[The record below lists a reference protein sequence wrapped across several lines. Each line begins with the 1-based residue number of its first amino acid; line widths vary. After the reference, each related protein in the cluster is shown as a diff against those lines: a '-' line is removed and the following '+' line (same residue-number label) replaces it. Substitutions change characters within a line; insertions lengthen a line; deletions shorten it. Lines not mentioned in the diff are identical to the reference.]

1 MGELLYPYL
10 VAVAATV
17 LVLTASWFAYIRHQR
32 AAFDHQQKAMRI
44 PDFVRYMHLKQEV
57 EALSKERDGHVAAIQ
72 SAQLLVE
79 QAAQAKQWLDDNRSV
94 LEEVKQQVE
103 AKNKVE
109 QDLVAAQDQ
118 LAEARSEVAAAQDQL
133 LKARTDAAEAE
144 AQLKVH
150 RAQQDGV
157 RADVQKKEG
166 ELKQIQADIQERS
179 EKVANLEE
187 RIRELSAK
195 AAEVADRLGHE
206 QRLLDAAS
214 KDLKESKEQLASLRD
229 ELLRLESARDKC
241 RADMAAEEARKA
253 ALLAEQAGLKRDV
266 EDLAARLSKAADA
279 VRQREESLQQLQQ
292 RIDERRSAEAELKTA
307 VAGLEAKKVGL
318 ERDCADLKAEQ
329 ASLKSDVEQLGVN
342 KVALEGAVRDLERK
356 APPGILDSSDQL
368 AEIFKPVIPAGD
380 WKVAPMDKEANAL
393 ERFGE
398 HLKERKIHF
407 HPRVQL
413 AFHTA
418 LKSQADSPLLV
429 LAGISGTGKSLLPQL
444 YAEAMGINTLIVP
457 VQPRWDG
464 PQDLLGFYHHLEGR
478 FKPTDLTR
486 ALLQFDPH
494 VMEQFESDKAR
505 REELAV
511 QRGEN
516 GDLSDR
522 MLLVLLDEMNLAR
535 VEYYFSEFLS
545 RLETRRDVD
554 LGDPAQ
560 RSKAALQLELGGSG
574 EGRRAVEMSVG
585 RNVLFVGTINE
596 DESTQ
601 TLSDKVVDR
610 ANMMRFG
617 CPRRLARPEAKG
629 EMEGHRADAWLSAS
643 AWQRWLDA
651 RPLHEDQVELVEKT
665 TGALKDL
672 MGLVGRP
679 FGHRTSK
686 AIHAYV
692 QHYPGRTDVRVKNAL
707 ADQVEQRILPKL
719 RGIDPN
725 DDAAREAL
733 EALTDIVRKNL
744 GDEELADAIE
754 SARQHHAFHWQGL
767 DRKD

>member
-10 VAVAATV
+10 VAVVATV
-17 LVLTASWFAYIRHQR
+17 LVLTASWFAYLRHQR

-57 EALSKERDGHVAAIQ
+57 EALTKERDRHVAAIQ

-109 QDLVAAQDQ
+109 QDLVAAQNQ
-118 LAEARSEVAAAQDQL
+118 LAEVRSEVTAAQDQL

-157 RADVQKKEG
+157 RADVQRKEG
-166 ELKQIQADIQERS
+166 ELKQLQADIQDRS
-179 EKVANLEE
+179 QKVGDLEG
-187 RIRELSAK
+187 RIRDLSAK
-195 AAEVADRLGHE
+195 SAEVADKLSHE

-214 KDLKESKEQLASLRD
+214 KDLKEVKEKLASLRE
-229 ELLRLESARDKC
+229 ELRQLESDLAKC
-241 RADMAAEEARKA
+241 RGDLGAEEARKA
-253 ALLAEQAGLKRDV
+253 SLIAEQTGLKKDV
-266 EDLAARLSKAADA
+266 ESQAERLAKATDE
-279 VRQREESLQQLQQ
+279 VRQREESLRQLQQ
-292 RIDERRSAEAELKTA
+292 KIDDSRSEEAELKAA

-318 ERDCADLKAEQ
+318 ERDCAELKAEQ
-329 ASLKSDVEQLGVN
+329 RSLNADVAQLGVN
-342 KVALEGAVRDLERK
+342 KVALEGLVRDLERK

-368 AEIFKPVIPAGD
+368 AEIFKPVIPAGK
-380 WKVAPMDKEANAL
+380 WKVAPRDKEADAL
-393 ERFGE
+393 DRFAE
-398 HLKERKIHF
+398 HLEGRKIQF
-407 HPRVQL
+407 HPRVQW

-494 VMEQFESDKAR
+494 VMEQFESDKAIQ
-505 REELAV
+505 EKLAV
-511 QRGEN
+511 QRGES

-554 LGDPAQ
+554 LSDPAQ

-574 EGRRAVEMSVG
+574 EGRRAVEVSVG

-617 CPRRLARPEAKG
+617 CPRRLAKPETQ
-629 EMEGHRADAWLSAS
+629 EELEGNRADAWLSAS
-643 AWQRWLDA
+643 TWDKWVKSPALDS
-651 RPLHEDQVELVEKT
+651 HHVDLVERT
-665 TGALKDL
+665 TGDLKDL

-692 QHYPGRTDVRVKNAL
+692 QHYPDRTDERVKNAL

-725 DDAAREAL
+725 DDASREAL